1 MKNLKKTVF
10 FSTIL
15 VIVSFIILSIVGFNT
30 RWGATITHHFKGIDT
45 INLANDLGD
54 EAKIMLS
61 YKEMDE
67 DQKHDTEMILKK
79 RLNLIGL
86 EENNIFF
93 DKENRLITI
102 TFPKSCTKRNLDY
115 GDIAQYLASPGILK
129 VFKTTKSEFDFFDK
143 NKDSKEDEL
152 LFGNE
157 AIKKVQFRYYQS
169 RQMKNLV
176 QLRESSPAMKIDVY
190 DNEYC
195 VLEDFYKIAAQDRKR
210 LFELQKEIKKLQ
222 DRINKIK
229 NKGKSEKETKDENE
243 EEENYEERL
252 NEEEKAELKELEKKL
267 KELQPEEEKIKDKL
281 TKNRVKFNLD
291 NIDIFAGNILEL
303 FDENMNI
310 MLTNRRLSGNDI
322 LMATNKL
329 LTEKLPVELSLV
341 NLEANT
347 PKLGVN
353 FIENIAIFSIVLAA
367 LFILL
372 TALRFR
378 ILAGLCAL
386 NIISQFCF
394 ILVGFTGLLSFVPGF
409 CLTLPAILGALISVM
424 IGFSCFYHIANKTV
438 YRLKR
443 NNNLELSLKQTFKI
457 DTKPFVKL
465 NLFMLLIFTLLL
477 GIFSP
482 TPEVFSTL
490 LVPLNMLLE
499 ANPQNSIFSFSYAM
513 FFGTIGTLLFQLLTT
528 KLILQSAANFRIFR
542 NVKLY
547 GGRID
552 ETKNK

>member
-1 MKNLKKTVF
+1 MRNLKKTVF

-15 VIVSFIILSIVGFNT
+15 VVVCFIILSIVGFNT
-30 RWGATITHHFKGIDT
+30 RWGATTMHHFKGIDT

-54 EAKIMLS
+54 EAKLMLS
-61 YKEMDE
+61 YKAMDE

-93 DKENRLITI
+93 DEENKLIAI
-102 TFPKSCTKRNLDY
+102 TFPKSCTNKNLDY

-129 VFKTTKSEFDFFDK
+129 VFKTTKSEFDFLNQ

-157 AIKKVQFRYYQS
+157 AIRKVQFRYHQS

-176 QLRESSPAMKIDVY
+176 QLKESSPAMKIDVY

-195 VLEDFYKIAAQDRKR
+195 ILENSYKIAVQDRKR

-222 DRINKIK
+222 EQIDKIK
-229 NKGKSEKETKDENE
+229 NKGKNEKETKDENE
-243 EEENYEERL
+243 EKEEKL
-252 NEEEKAELKELEKKL
+252 SEEEKTKLKELEKRL
-267 KELQPEEEKIKDKL
+267 KELQTEEEKIRDKL

-291 NIDIFAGNILEL
+291 NIDIFVGNILEL

-310 MLTNRRLSGNDI
+310 MLTNRRLSGNDM

-372 TALRFR
+372 IALKFR
-378 ILAGLCAL
+378 ILAGLSML
-386 NIISQFCF
+386 NIVSQFCF

-409 CLTLPAILGALISVM
+409 CLTLPAIIGALISIV

-443 NNNLELSLKQTFKI
+443 NNNLELSLKQTYKI
-457 DTKPFVKL
+457 DVKPLVKL
-465 NLFMLLIFTLLL
+465 NLFILLVFVILL
-477 GIFSP
+477 GTFSP
-482 TPEVFSTL
+482 TPEMFSTL

-499 ANPQNSIFSFSYAM
+499 ANPQNSVFSFSYAM
-513 FFGTIGTLLFQLLTT
+513 FFGTVGTLLFQLLAT
-528 KLILQSAANFRIFR
+528 KLILQSAANFKIFR

>member
-15 VIVSFIILSIVGFNT
+15 VVICFIILALIGFNT
-30 RWGATITHHFKGIDT
+30 EWGATTTHHFKGLDT

-54 EAKIMLS
+54 EAKIMLT
-61 YKEMDE
+61 YKTMDE
-67 DQKHDTEMILKK
+67 NQKHDTEMILKK

-93 DKENRLITI
+93 DETNKMITL
-102 TFPKSCTKRNLDY
+102 TFPKSCAKRNLDF
-115 GDIAQYLASPGILK
+115 GDIAQYLVSPGILK
-129 VFKTTKSEFDFFDK
+129 VFKTTKNEFDIFNT
-143 NKDSKEDEL
+143 NKDIKQDEF
-152 LFGNE
+152 LFGNDAVKE
-157 AIKKVQFRYYQS
+157 IQFRYQRSKY
-169 RQMKNLV
+169 MKNPV
-176 QLRESSPAMKIDVY
+176 QPREPDPAIKLSLT
-190 DNEYC
+190 NEEYS
-195 VLEDFYKIAAQDRKR
+195 VLENLYKIAVQDKKE
-210 LFELQKEIKKLQ
+210 LFEIQKEIKKLQ
-222 DRINKIK
+222 NQINKIK
-229 NKGKSEKETKDENE
+229 NNGKNE
-243 EEENYEERL
+243 EDVKNEDKENKEENL
-252 NEEEKAELKELEKKL
+252 SEEKQQELKELKKQL
-267 KELQPEEEKIKDKL
+267 NELKDKEKPIRDKS
-281 TKNRVKFNLD
+281 TKNRIKFNLD
-291 NIDIFAGNILEL
+291 NVDIFAGSILEL

-310 MLTNRRLSGNDI
+310 VLTNRRLSANDM
-322 LMATNKL
+322 LMAANKL

-353 FIENIAIFSIVLAA
+353 FIENIAIFAIVLAV

-372 TALRFR
+372 MALKFR
-378 ILAGLCAL
+378 ILAGLATL
-386 NIISQFCF
+386 NIVSQFCF
-394 ILVGFTGLLSFVPGF
+394 ILVGFTGLISFLPGF
-409 CLTLPAILGALISVM
+409 CLTLPAMMGALISII

-457 DTKPFVKL
+457 DTKPFIKL
-465 NLFMLLIFTLLL
+465 NLFMLLIFAIFL

-482 TPEVFSTL
+482 TPEIFSTL
-490 LVPLNMLLE
+490 FVPLNMLLE

-528 KLILQSAANFRIFR
+528 KLILQSAADFKFFR

-552 ETKNK
+552 ETESK